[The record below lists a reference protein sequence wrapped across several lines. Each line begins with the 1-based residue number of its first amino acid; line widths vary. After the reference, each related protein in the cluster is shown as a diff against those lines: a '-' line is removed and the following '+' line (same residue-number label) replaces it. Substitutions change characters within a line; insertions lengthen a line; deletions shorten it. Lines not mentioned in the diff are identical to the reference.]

1 MARSVAAIV
10 HGYASFD
17 ADVRV
22 AGVVLNRVGSDAH
35 AALLREALEPL
46 GVPVLGALRRDD
58 DVTAPERHLGLVPV
72 GERVERARAALDRL
86 GALVGGGCDL
96 EGLLALARSAP
107 DLPGEAWSPERWPRR
122 AGAPESRHADAGDAP
137 AGPVR
142 SELSCNLMCLVRQ
155 ILVRQ
160 MLVHQICDTCR
171 TPRLDR
177 ARRRRFNAPWWSW
190 QARLSF
196 T

>member
-1 MARSVAAIV
+1 MA
-10 HGYASFD
+10 
-17 ADVRV
+17 
-22 AGVVLNRVGSDAH
+22 SDA
-35 AALLREALEPL
+35 AEIATLS
-46 GVPVLGALRRDD
+46 VP
-58 DVTAPERHLGLVPV
+58 
-72 GERVERARAALDRL
+72 
-86 GALVGGGCDL
+86 
-96 EGLLALARSAP
+96 EGDPRCT
-107 DLPGEAWSPERWPRR
+107 SPEWPFT
-122 AGAPESRHADAGDAP
+122 GADADAGDAP